1 MNKHEWLTQ
10 KYPRQ
15 GERLERFSTISDMEV
30 APLYTPED
38 KNGTDYEQDIGLP
51 GEYPYT
57 RGVYPNMYRGKFW
70 TMRQFAGFGTPED
83 TNRRFRLL
91 LSEGQNGLSTAC
103 VTDLMVGSASG
114 VRHERRPLPR

>member
-38 KNGTDYEQDIGLP
+38 KNGDGL
-51 GEYPYT
+51 
-57 RGVYPNMYRGKFW
+57 
-70 TMRQFAGFGTPED
+70 
-83 TNRRFRLL
+83 
-91 LSEGQNGLSTAC
+91 
-103 VTDLMVGSASG
+103 
-114 VRHERRPLPR
+114 